1 MGNPTVQVREETIR
15 KKAHELWEKKGR
27 RPGQALEDWLEA
39 EKIIENELKAERAGK
54 KKQEEDR
61 EVPIV
66 ILDGDTPPKI
76 KNRARRV

>member
-15 KKAHELWEKKGR
+15 KKAHEIWEHKGR

-39 EKIIENELKAERAGK
+39 EKIIDRELRAARPATK
-54 KKQEEDR
+54 KEEDR

-66 ILDGDTPPKI
+66 ILDGDPPRKI
-76 KNRARRV
+76 KNRARRI